1 MADYHRIM
9 NSLARCQ
16 AAYDNMQP
24 DDDEPI
30 AEQYDDFWPDDD
42 DRIDEDAAFGG
53 MENGY

>member
-1 MADYHRIM
+1 MADYHSIM

-16 AAYDNMQP
+16 AAYDNMEP
-24 DDDEPI
+24 DDDETV
-30 AEQYDDFWPDDD
+30 AEQYDDFWPEDD

>member
-30 AEQYDDFWPDDD
+30 AEQDDYWPEDD

-53 MENGY
+53 ADT